1 MDVEE
6 VAVARSHRDEVG
18 SERRG
23 ASVMRTAAHTAL
35 AVVMMLACQ
44 LVTRVAGEESR
55 VEHRT
60 YYRTTRVDGHSIF
73 YREAGP
79 KDAATLLLLHG
90 LPSSSRM
97 FRAALR
103 TAVRSISPCRTGL
116 SWIRPQRL
124 AGPQDVRVHV

>member
-6 VAVARSHRDEVG
+6 VAVPRPRRDEVG
-18 SERRG
+18 GGRRA
-23 ASVMRTAAHTAL
+23 ASVMRTAAHTVL

-44 LVTRVAGEESR
+44 AVTRVAGEESR

-60 YYRTTRVDGHSIF
+60 FYRTTHVDGHSIF
-73 YREAGP
+73 YRETGP

-97 FRAALR
+97 FELH

-116 SWIRPQRL
+116 S
-124 AGPQDVRVHV
+124 

>member
-1 MDVEE
+1 VS
-6 VAVARSHRDEVG
+6 RSRRGEVG

-23 ASVMRTAAHTAL
+23 GSVVRTAAHTAL

-44 LVTRVAGEESR
+44 AVTRGAGEESR

-60 YYRTTRVDGHSIF
+60 FYRTTHVDGHSIF

-97 FRAALR
+97 FEPLFARLSDQYHLVAPDYPGFSHKP
-103 TAVRSISPCRTGL
+103 TRSGGHSE
-116 SWIRPQRL
+116 
-124 AGPQDVRVHV
+124 